1 MSIVQG
7 ALGLKVKNSSAHGAG
22 STGSQ
27 ASDNTTTAASQ
38 SESSGKP
45 NSKHA
50 EETTEEIGKISVTQP
65 EKENKGRIVQENLEK
80 GEIKNAVIEQ
90 SFEIAIAPTEKEIKE
105 QVVQENL
112 EKEETKEEIDEQ
124 VVQENLEKEE
134 TKEEINEQVVQENLE
149 EEETKEEIDEY
160 VVQENLEKEEIN
172 DLEKGNPRDNV
183 SEARIVEFTDH
194 QVNERPKTGGPT
206 DETSRNSDNIHQTPS
221 FPNND
226 PETIFHLRGEE
237 MPSTRNVGIHQIPAA
252 PNSPQNR
259 LNVVINN
266 NYCTTVEINNYYIN
280 ALHILLII
288 FVCILS
294 LIFYCFHMSIHDF
307 LYCL

>member
-1 MSIVQG
+1 
-7 ALGLKVKNSSAHGAG
+7 
-22 STGSQ
+22 
-27 ASDNTTTAASQ
+27 
-38 SESSGKP
+38 
-45 NSKHA
+45 
-50 EETTEEIGKISVTQP
+50 
-65 EKENKGRIVQENLEK
+65 
-80 GEIKNAVIEQ
+80 
-90 SFEIAIAPTEKEIKE
+90 
-105 QVVQENL
+105 VQENL
-112 EKEETKEEIDEQ
+112 EKEETKEEEINRQ
-124 VVQENLEKEE
+124 VVQK
-134 TKEEINEQVVQENLE
+134 NLE

-172 DLEKGNPRDNV
+172 ELEKGNPRDNV

-194 QVNERPKTGGPT
+194 QVNEGPKTGGPT

>member
-50 EETTEEIGKISVTQP
+50 EETTEEIGKISITQP
-65 EKENKGRIVQENLEK
+65 EKENKRRIVQENLEK
-80 GEIKNAVIEQ
+80 EEIKNAVIEQ

-112 EKEETKEEIDEQ
+112 EKEETKEEEINRQ
-124 VVQENLEKEE
+124 VVQK
-134 TKEEINEQVVQENLE
+134 NLE

>member
-112 EKEETKEEIDEQ
+112 EKEETKEEEINRQ
-124 VVQENLEKEE
+124 VVQK
-134 TKEEINEQVVQENLE
+134 NLE

-172 DLEKGNPRDNV
+172 ELEKGNPRDNV